1 MQDLLSPKWPQILQG
16 LEYEI
21 LLHPSSSRENGQ
33 ISISATLAQ
42 FFKLNISSRRVISKF
57 LENNEKI
64 IGLKLCKNS
73 RLTPEARI

>member
-33 ISISATLAQ
+33 ISISAMLAQ